1 MNDTE
6 MAHGIAARGCIGYN
20 VSLFFTALPASMPL
34 RCESARLQ
42 RIPMQEINPINH
54 LIKDLSE
61 RTDVL
66 RGYL

>member
-1 MNDTE
+1 
-6 MAHGIAARGCIGYN
+6 
-20 VSLFFTALPASMPL
+20 MPVPGEGRQKANFML
-34 RCESARLQ
+34 ET
-42 RIPMQEINPINH
+42 NPIHN

>member
-1 MNDTE
+1 MRL
-6 MAHGIAARGCIGYN
+6 GAAFATMDVFSVPPRRR
-20 VSLFFTALPASMPL
+20 PL
-34 RCESARLQ
+34 AGAAAAVRPPQIQAR
-42 RIPMQEINPINH
+42 RPMLETNPIHN

>member
-1 MNDTE
+1 MSE
-6 MAHGIAARGCIGYN
+6 VEVAHGIAARGCIGYN
-20 VSLFFTALPASMPL
+20 VSLFFTARRHACRLAVRISL
-34 RCESARLQ
+34 R
-42 RIPMQEINPINH
+42 RIPMQDINPINH